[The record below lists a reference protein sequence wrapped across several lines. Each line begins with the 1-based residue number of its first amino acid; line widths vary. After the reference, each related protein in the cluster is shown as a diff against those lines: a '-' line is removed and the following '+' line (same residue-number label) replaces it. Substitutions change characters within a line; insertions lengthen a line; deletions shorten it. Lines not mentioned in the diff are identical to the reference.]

1 MFGKVIVESGLKAKD
16 EEVDVDEDE
25 DEPRMPPT
33 NIPPSEIGDSMID
46 ISVKFFNSAAYL
58 KEDGSYPKLH
68 DEIEKGTFT
77 CDHDTQHLIR
87 VLYSKV
93 KGNMT
98 EPSKQADSTPP
109 NDNDIDILTF
119 GVSSEAIALFF
130 QKQLGISAE
139 DDHLIRFGKP
149 FRPLIR
155 NLGPVR
161 EQLKRLKSLHGLVMI
176 GGVEKTRTAFDSSTE
191 APVTTLNREESDLLP
206 FATTKSSGDD
216 EIPAYDRS
224 TALLHFQ
231 AFLSFIDEFFGK
243 KIQLY
248 ERLRNGEEHHIA
260 FENLWM
266 LFDTDD
272 TIYCPLR
279 EATSEEHANSEGD
292 DDHTQIRRYTPQAY
306 RVVATSGGMPLT
318 RTMAPVLKVTI
329 EDDVVAPGPVSKS
342 SMKANVKTLADI
354 LTQTAKISRN
364 IRGNYSDFKVY
375 CFYID
380 FDGVEFGMVQDLFI
394 FNPYEREMN
403 IHDLEAYPVNY
414 KLCEKLFH
422 NGEKFI
428 DATRVSHLQYEG
440 LTVGPSRE
448 EINMKLAFEG
458 GSSTDKSFIEVP
470 EFKSLSSLWL
480 YNSRMETYELL
491 GKSDYSCSNKWCY
504 NQDCT
509 SNVYVESQKT
519 QRNKIQSKIEL
530 VLEEYESEKKQ
541 QHKDDVGWLKKLM
554 ADNDI
559 ITLLPGAVPGFALRN
574 RKWVLLNLAQL
585 RPLEQSDS
593 WENLVLPRGHRKMVQ
608 AMVETHTQNIS
619 ANKDVNVGM
628 DLVQG
633 KGRGCVILLH
643 GVPGVGKT
651 STAECVAA
659 YTKKLLYS
667 ITCGDIGVEPRELE
681 RNMDNHFK
689 LANRWG
695 CVLLLDEA
703 GVFLAKRDQ
712 KDIQRNGPVSAFLR
726 MLEYYSGILFL
737 TTNRVG
743 AIDDAFRSRLHLT
756 LYYPKLTKKQ
766 TKQIFEHTFQRIAG
780 INVDRRNRNLPAF
793 DYVNSEKKIMRWAE
807 DTWKELRWNGRQ
819 IRNAFQT
826 VLALSEFHAKSSNSE
841 STSPIITKKDFKI
854 VASASIQLNQY
865 PLATHGQDE
874 DSMAGRETMRAKN
887 YAPSPEMA
895 KLFYSGFSSEGED
908 SSDESKASTDSDESD
923 DSEARRKKKSSKR
936 KKEKKSK
943 SSNKK
948 SKKISEKDEKSEK
961 KSKEKKKERKK
972 KKEETEESEE
982 SEDSD

>member
-1 MFGKVIVESGLKAKD
+1 
-16 EEVDVDEDE
+16 
-25 DEPRMPPT
+25 
-33 NIPPSEIGDSMID
+33 
-46 ISVKFFNSAAYL
+46 
-58 KEDGSYPKLH
+58 
-68 DEIEKGTFT
+68 
-77 CDHDTQHLIR
+77 
-87 VLYSKV
+87 
-93 KGNMT
+93 MT

-364 IRGNYSDFKVY
+364 IRD
-375 CFYID
+375 
-380 FDGVEFGMVQDLFI
+380 
-394 FNPYEREMN
+394 
-403 IHDLEAYPVNY
+403 
-414 KLCEKLFH
+414 
-422 NGEKFI
+422 
-428 DATRVSHLQYEG
+428 
-440 LTVGPSRE
+440 
-448 EINMKLAFEG
+448 MKLAFEG